1 VYVIDTL
8 LFDVDDVLDVLTLSV
23 TFSRTVY
30 LMLPHVRRVQA
41 WDVLLSDITVLPATK
56 TSICVE
62 KEPGPQSLPT
72 QPPPLISWHV

>member
-23 TFSRTVY
+23 TFSSTVY

-41 WDVLLSDITVLPATK
+41 
-56 TSICVE
+56 
-62 KEPGPQSLPT
+62 
-72 QPPPLISWHV
+72 